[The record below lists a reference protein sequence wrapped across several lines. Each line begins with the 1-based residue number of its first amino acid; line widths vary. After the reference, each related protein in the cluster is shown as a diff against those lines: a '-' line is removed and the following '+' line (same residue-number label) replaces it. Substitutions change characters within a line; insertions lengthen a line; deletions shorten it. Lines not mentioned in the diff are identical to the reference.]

1 MATENNLV
9 VYSVRERDG
18 ARDIFTRIGAAFP
31 HKDGKPGFTLLLDA
45 LPVGRKVVVL
55 PPKEDDKSGE

>member
-1 MATENNLV
+1 MATETNMV
-9 VYSVRERDG
+9 AYSVRERDG
-18 ARDIFTRIGAAFP
+18 AKDIFTRIGAAFP

-55 PPKEDDKSGE
+55 PAPEEKSE